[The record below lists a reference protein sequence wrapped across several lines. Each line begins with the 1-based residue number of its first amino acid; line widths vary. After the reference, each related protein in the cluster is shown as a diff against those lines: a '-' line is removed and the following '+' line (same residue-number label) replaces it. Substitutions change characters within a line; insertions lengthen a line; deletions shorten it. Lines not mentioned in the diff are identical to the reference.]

1 MIENAAR
8 FDQGFDP
15 TTCVVPCLETY
26 RKSMG
31 RIAKGN
37 DGAVSTRFAH
47 SCTVVVFVV
56 IQYPTVSTPRS
67 TRPGS
72 LVSWLPKS
80 GDSYIKP
87 QYWKLVGET
96 RGPLLDVSNGRCP
109 SPVSMTWP
117 LRSSALQILYVISTA
132 FFNAT
137 EIPVSTCHNSWTK
150 WALINYCAP
159 SPEGASQR
167 LGNWIDE
174 NVLYPWALAETC
186 ECEAFVVDCTAG
198 FDMSELQGSR
208 RLMMI
213 FGSGPSL

>member
-56 IQYPTVSTPRS
+56 IQYSTVSTPRS

-96 RGPLLDVSNGRCP
+96 RGPLLDISNGRCP

-150 WALINYCAP
+150 WALIIIVLRVPRVLLNAWETGSMKTYFTPGPWRRHVSVRLLSLIAP
-159 SPEGASQR
+159 LVLTCRSSRAPEGS
-167 LGNWIDE
+167 
-174 NVLYPWALAETC
+174 
-186 ECEAFVVDCTAG
+186 
-198 FDMSELQGSR
+198 
-208 RLMMI
+208 
-213 FGSGPSL
+213 